1 MQKKEELSKDEKM
14 SREFNRIKR
23 ILKDIPKNRKDAA
36 LSLMK
41 NAAFMTVTLDDLQD
55 EINEKGC
62 ISTYQNGENQWGTK
76 KSPEVEVYNAMIK
89 NHSSIIKQLT
99 DLIPGQDDSNKKEDE
114 LMEFIK
120 KPRTAALR

>member
-1 MQKKEELSKDEKM
+1 MQKKEELTKDERLTK
-14 SREFNRIKR
+14 EFSRIKR

-62 ISTYQNGENQWGTK
+62 ISEYKNGENQFGTK

-99 DLIPGQDDSNKKEDE
+99 DLIPGPDKGKIQADE
-114 LMEFIK
+114 LMEFVK
-120 KPRTAALR
+120 NGRS